1 MAEPVAINPSSRAA
15 DPGFTLIEL
24 MVVLAVV
31 GILAFITVPAYE
43 RSVTSSRLLSAEE
56 ALTAAAIEFGQ
67 YQEDHMTYL
76 GGCPTTAYVPDVVFS
91 CPLLT
96 ATTYQVVA
104 TGSGP
109 LAGFKLAMD
118 QAGDKATTAAPPGW
132 NTNPTCWIKDPQG
145 DCLTE

>member
-1 MAEPVAINPSSRAA
+1 MAEPVPNNPSPRAI

-31 GILAFITVPAYE
+31 GILAFIAVPAYE

-56 ALTAAAIEFGQ
+56 ALTAAAIQFGQ

-76 GGCPTTAYVPDVVFS
+76 GGCPTTAHVPDVTFS

-96 ATTYQVVA
+96 ATTYQLVA

-109 LAGFKLAMD
+109 LVGFSLAMD
-118 QAGDKATTAAPPGW
+118 QSGNKATTATPAGWAP
-132 NTNPTCWIKDPQG
+132 NPTCWIRDPQG
-145 DCLTE
+145 DCLSS